1 MSNPAHA
8 HIINYSLVSRLLHTT
23 TENCPCDVRGGA
35 RVELYS
41 SHAPLNSR
49 MEYELIAEKS
59 SYQLYDRESL
69 ASNCDPGIHKAI
81 ASGYLYKLA
90 RGSSLGK
97 VWHRR
102 YYVLYSD
109 GLLYSYHNARSKA
122 SHRTIPVGRLC
133 LRMKFGKETVNG
145 ECSSWP
151 RAVPVRQRFS
161 LINTDRSY
169 HFYADNDTD
178 LGMWKQHLQST
189 LERLSSPSQAL
200 LDNKPNGYPT
210 ADQEGAAKNFLQDE
224 SQIEGGCQETVEEV
238 AEGTHSDTNSAYDIY
253 TGIGLQLQ
261 HASSSNSSEESI
273 VYLHKT
279 NSPLNLMLESTF
291 GEITSFIQ

>member
-1 MSNPAHA
+1 
-8 HIINYSLVSRLLHTT
+8 
-23 TENCPCDVRGGA
+23 
-35 RVELYS
+35 
-41 SHAPLNSR
+41 
-49 MEYELIAEKS
+49 MEHEITAEKS

-69 ASNCDPGIHKAI
+69 ASNHDSGIHKAI

-90 RGSSLGK
+90 HGSSVK

-109 GLLYSYHNARSKA
+109 GLLYTYHNARSKA

-151 RAVPVRQRFS
+151 HSVPVKQRFS

-169 HFYADNDTD
+169 HFYANSETD
-178 LGMWKQHLQST
+178 LGIWKQHLQST

-200 LDNKPNGYPT
+200 LDIKPNGCPT
-210 ADQEGAAKNFLQDE
+210 PECGETVKIFFQGEF
-224 SQIEGGCQETVEEV
+224 QIEGVCQEVVPED
-238 AEGTHSDTNSAYDIY
+238 THSDTNSAYDVY
-253 TGIGLQLQ
+253 TGISMQ
-261 HASSSNSSEESI
+261 HASSSSSSEESI

-279 NSPLNLMLESTF
+279 NSPLNMMLESTF
-291 GEITSFIQ
+291 GEITACIQ